1 MAPRRRVQNK
11 EDPDRSADYYIRKR
25 NEFDES
31 KLTQRVYGD
40 ASTSLQ
46 NVVKALLNKYQSA
59 IHAKYSAPS
68 LTNLHRYC
76 ATVNH
81 ASTDFLKTF
90 SVGDLHNFFY
100 YLIRESEG
108 RLDSARSLQTYWNV
122 LCIVREMDTG
132 GLKVDPLTK
141 AQMIAVRQRLVIEF
155 NMRTEHK
162 VKPIMRAE
170 DLFEYLKT
178 LWESTQMP
186 FDMET
191 PFFSYAIN
199 MWLSTCF
206 ATRTGERPRL
216 LVEWKFKHTKG
227 YLGEKQANTF
237 TVPDIPSE
245 PCILLCAQT
254 TFLALAFLDQAF
266 AAPDLTSPEQLY
278 SLNVLPGQNQ
288 QPLPWREEMEDV
300 PLFRKSERTAHG
312 IELSSDTLP
321 YSTLRPR
328 MRTLGEVTGIELPVG
343 AYCFRRGN
351 GEALDNSSFIS
362 DSQRNL
368 ILQHSSSQVFQHNY
382 LSRHITADTQAA
394 YRGLP
399 PQVTVMRAATGMSR
413 TIDKRRPRALTPEQ
427 VREAHRHLEVQN
439 LFRIKEDLK
448 TQIKSRGRTIS
459 SFQGTKIHD
468 EYKKAQRAYLSEFE
482 YQKKALLSE
491 VKRRYRKEQPVTDI
505 QRQIHGP
512 QVQEEKDVGDERK
525 HLLPERVRVIDALFT
540 FATSSPEEERKHRV
554 EAINALVAL
563 GHVQDGFRRPAS
575 RQKGLTLSPIPK
587 LPELLPIECKPTQCF
602 LCLGNKKAPL
612 QNRVREFHSRGDLKK
627 HLYRYHISRH
637 QGGGPIIAQDSN
649 STL

>member
-1 MAPRRRVQNK
+1 MAPRRRVKNK
-11 EDPDRSADYYIRKR
+11 EDLDQSADYYIRKR

-46 NVVKALLNKYQSA
+46 KVVRASLNKY
-59 IHAKYSAPS
+59 
-68 LTNLHRYC
+68 C
-76 ATVNH
+76 VTVNQ

-90 SVGDLHNFFY
+90 SVRDLHNFFY
-100 YLIRESEG
+100 YVIRESEG

-141 AQMIAVRQRLVIEF
+141 AQMIGVRQRLVIEF

-186 FDMET
+186 FDMEVHRLGLALVVQLAGIT
-191 PFFSYAIN
+191 GNRPDALLQLRYKHVAVY
-199 MWLSTCF
+199 LL
-206 ATRTGERPRL
+206 RDPDGGERPRL

-328 MRTLGEVTGIELPVG
+328 MRALGEVTGIELPVG

-413 TIDKRRPRALTPEQ
+413 TIDKRRPRTLTSEQ
-427 VREAHRHLEVQN
+427 VQEAHRHPEVQN
-439 LFRIKEDLK
+439 LFRIKDDLK
-448 TQIKSRGRTIS
+448 TQIKARGRTIS
-459 SFQGTKIHD
+459 SLQGTKIHE

-505 QRQIHGP
+505 QRQIHGA
-512 QVQEEKDVGDERK
+512 QVQEEKDIGGERK

-540 FATSSPEEERKHRV
+540 FATSSPEEERKRRV

-563 GHVQDGFRRPAS
+563 GHVQDGSRRPAS
-575 RQKGLTLSPIPK
+575 RQKGLTLCPVPK
-587 LPELLPIECKPTQCF
+587 LPELLPIESVET
-602 LCLGNKKAPL
+602 
-612 QNRVREFHSRGDLKK
+612 
-627 HLYRYHISRH
+627 
-637 QGGGPIIAQDSN
+637 
-649 STL
+649 